1 MNINELMSN
10 IQVLV
15 PFRNAFESDNVGLVI
30 GSEKEEVKK
39 IIVATGIDH
48 NSPARIPFPF
58 VGDQLSLPLSIY
70 RNQRTGRAISQL
82 LNRSQIA
89 CPICN
94 SPKCGK

>member
-39 IIVATGIDH
+39 IIVAHDLTIE
-48 NSPARIPFPF
+48 
-58 VGDQLSLPLSIY
+58 
-70 RNQRTGRAISQL
+70 L
-82 LNRSQIA
+82 LNHCIDQKIN
-89 CPICN
+89 CVIVIFL
-94 SPKCGK
+94 